1 MHENNSKDICTRGS
15 KIDYALLSLISDKI
29 HIGVIGCGRAGIIK
43 ARHFLKENC
52 RVSVITRDDY
62 ENNEN
67 IKSLMEYE
75 KFSISREEY
84 KRDFILDKHLI
95 IIAVDNEETKLKIK
109 EECDSIY
116 KIYIDCMNFKEGM
129 AVVPVQRKSKS
140 LNIGINTTGGNPK
153 ASVFIAEKIQREM
166 GNYDEFIAYTTDLR
180 QSFKEKPELKDDAMK
195 FLFTDDF
202 YFFFEKGKAK
212 EVMKLFYNEV

>member
-43 ARHFLKENC
+43 ALHFLKENC
-52 RVSVITRDDY
+52 KVSVITRDNY
-62 ENNEN
+62 KNNED
-67 IKSLMEYE
+67 IKSLMEYG
-75 KFSISREEY
+75 KFSISVEEY

-109 EECDSIY
+109 DDCDAMY
-116 KIYIDCMNFKEGM
+116 KIYIDCMDFKEGM
-129 AVVPVQRKSKS
+129 AVVPVQRNSKN
-140 LNIGINTTGGNPK
+140 LNLGINTTGGNPK
-153 ASVFIAEKIQREM
+153 ASVFIAEKIKKEM
-166 GNYDEFIAYTTDLR
+166 CNYDEFIAYTTELR
-180 QSFKEKPELKDDAMK
+180 QSFKKKTKLKDDAMK

-202 YFFFEKGKAK
+202 YFFFEKQK
-212 EVMKLFYNEV
+212 ELL